1 MTDDDRTS
9 LRYLSLSL
17 SLSLSLLARV
27 ASVRVRS
34 RVITRWMQ
42 WFLLPT
48 DTAPECQCIHSPK
61 KHIKECLVRT
71 TMVTAC
77 PGLPRRAFGAF
88 PSWLPLT
95 ARTSL
100 RASARSRSP
109 VRSRS
114 RALSRTH
121 THAHTR
127 GLARAHSHTHAHA
140 DTGAQLDLYDE
151 GRRRKLEKS
160 GAPI

>member
-1 MTDDDRTS
+1 M
-9 LRYLSLSL
+9 
-17 SLSLSLLARV
+17 
-27 ASVRVRS
+27 RS

-88 PSWLPLT
+88 PSWQPL
-95 ARTSL
+95 AAPTSL

-109 VRSRS
+109 VRVPSHART
-114 RALSRTH
+114 RTH
-121 THAHTR
+121 TRAVSRARTHTLMHTR
-127 GLARAHSHTHAHA
+127 TQEPSWIYMTRADDASWKSRARQSEFMASE
-140 DTGAQLDLYDE
+140 GDLTVY
-151 GRRRKLEKS
+151 
-160 GAPI
+160 